1 MVAPMLALPFL
12 LPVLLASANRLAS
25 GPCFCSPSAKIKG
38 SRPRLAETGLSLNL
52 RDTEG
57 NTSKS
62 DSEDLF
68 HAATSLATMPRP
80 QHHKRAVNRSTIKK
94 ALRKQTRPSQGPM
107 DEPIKVETALDPEE
121 VEYDVQ
127 FRKMFGDILDLSET
141 L

>member
-1 MVAPMLALPFL
+1 MVAPMPALPFL
-12 LPVLLASANRLAS
+12 LPLLLASANRLAP
-25 GPCFCSPSAKIKG
+25 GPCFCSPSAKSKG

-52 RDTEG
+52 RDTRG

-68 HAATSLATMPRP
+68 HAATSKESMPCP
-80 QHHKRAVNRSTIKK
+80 QHGKRAVGRGITKK
-94 ALRKQTRPSQGPM
+94 ALRKQTRPSQGSM
-107 DEPIKVETALDPEE
+107 DKPTKIETALDPEE
-121 VEYDVQ
+121 VEYDAQ